1 VVVEDPRLGFMQP
14 FSIGPL
20 FISVK
25 ARQGFVFV
33 WLRLPLGSS
42 DEVLGGFRIR
52 PVASKQPVAKP
63 I

>member
-1 VVVEDPRLGFMQP
+1 VVVEDQRLGFMQP

-25 ARQGFVFV
+25 ARQGFVCD
-33 WLRLPLGSS
+33 WLQLPLGAS
-42 DEVLGGFRIR
+42 DEVLGGSWIR
-52 PVASKQPVAKP
+52 PVASKQPIAKP

>member
-25 ARQGFVFV
+25 ARQGFVCD
-33 WLRLPLGSS
+33 WLRLPLGGS

-52 PVASKQPVAKP
+52 PLVSKQPIAKP